1 MAIDEQALMRRAV
14 MYKHERYSAN
24 DTQYEMALDY
34 LKTYGT
40 LTPLEAL
47 NAFGCFRLAAII
59 SDLRRDGYDIETEI
73 AKGKKHYA
81 IYTLKGEDDVQGNN

>member
-1 MAIDEQALMRRAV
+1 MAINEQDLMRRAV
-14 MYKHERYSAN
+14 MYKHERFDEN
-24 DTQYEMALDY
+24 DTQYNMTLDY
-34 LKTYGT
+34 LKLHGS

-73 AKGKKHYA
+73 SKGKKHYA
-81 IYTLKGEDDVQGNN
+81 IYTLREDEENA